1 MNLNW
6 KSRKQ
11 ERQPEITNIKHQAK
25 MNNQNPL
32 LSQASALE
40 KHTTKNKTNLV
51 IAFFTVVTI
60 HSVLFLG
67 LLIQGCRPKKPV
79 TTADQTNT
87 NQVSTNFIS
96 PVVTQ
101 LPPVVVESPIPTNT
115 VASNVVATTTET
127 PTTNEVVTPPKDS
140 VVPAATKE
148 YTVVKNDNYMKIAK
162 AHGITV
168 DALTKA
174 NPNVDPKKLKISQK
188 LVIPAPEPKEEKK
201 VEAAKTA
208 EGKTTTTPG
217 VTMYT
222 IKSGDTLNKIAKAHG
237 TTIQA
242 IQSANGMKT
251 TQLQV
256 GKKLKIPAPKATASK
271 TAKSTTT
278 KQ

>member
-1 MNLNW
+1 
-6 KSRKQ
+6 
-11 ERQPEITNIKHQAK
+11 

-127 PTTNEVVTPPKDS
+127 PTTNEVVTPPKDT